1 MRVKVIRGEKRII
14 LIRELGDKL
23 SNKKINK
30 VSSLVLDERKTEE
43 KKKTLS
49 KIIFNVVTALRQKP
63 SDPAKKLHCCI
74 FIIKI

>member
-23 SNKKINK
+23 SNKKQNK

-43 KKKTLS
+43 KKKNF
-49 KIIFNVVTALRQKP
+49 K
-63 SDPAKKLHCCI
+63 
-74 FIIKI
+74 